1 MTDQDSSHIDTPI
14 DPTPKDPLR
23 ALSPTTLKDHNN
35 DSAPDLFQIDQCLKK
50 LHIQDPVAT
59 IDPCPSDSSAAAD
72 SQPRL
77 CCGPAESLDEFLLT
91 ALKNKQNR
99 LFLLKLE
106 REFCSYLESP
116 R

>member
-1 MTDQDSSHIDTPI
+1 MTDQDPPQIDSLRDPKPNDTPPLSPATRG
-14 DPTPKDPLR
+14 DDNDVSSPDPL
-23 ALSPTTLKDHNN
+23 
-35 DSAPDLFQIDQCLKK
+35 QIDQCLKK
-50 LHIQDPVAT
+50 LYIQDPGEN
-59 IDPCPSDSSAAAD
+59 IDPCPSESSV
-72 SQPRL
+72 SQPHP

-106 REFCSYLESP
+106 REFCCYLESP